1 MFEDTVVSE
10 FFIVEKAYYEE
21 TLELVNWEKHSEIIS
36 IEKGVI
42 GIFNADFNDSA
53 SYIDE
58 MDALISTDLQ
68 AGVHT
73 YAVCKTM
80 NNDDGYYS
88 FDVIKEND
96 KIVAI
101 RVIFDTK

>member
-1 MFEDTVVSE
+1 
-10 FFIVEKAYYEE
+10 
-21 TLELVNWEKHSEIIS
+21 
-36 IEKGVI
+36 
-42 GIFNADFNDSA
+42 
-53 SYIDE
+53 

-68 AGVHT
+68 AGIDN

-88 FDVIKEND
+88 FAVIKEND